1 MNPNLNWSDI
11 YPGQPSGGIGGVV
24 HVDRLKL
31 GLDAIRLIEAGDTE
45 MKVWTKQDRAAMRRW
60 VTKFLDWWL
69 NSELGQQAR
78 YNPDN
83 IGISYQLNAMAMA
96 FYLNNMSLAHDVA
109 LADSRFRYDNEID
122 TKGRVYRELGDSGSF
137 AYTVGT
143 MSSFMLLARAS
154 KIAGLDL
161 YTCKT
166 SIPFRFDRA
175 RRLANV
181 ATAHRR
187 LQQQHGIW
195 RPAALSRV
203 DGTVLRQGR
212 DLREREQL
220 QDAAGAGQVHR
231 LAVPRSGLLAAE
243 RVQDNLRPG
252 SAGVSE
258 PDLR

>member
-1 MNPNLNWSDI
+1 MLSRFVAVRLATTVIQKVSLFQI

-161 YTCKT
+161 YSCKM
-166 SIPFRFDRA
+166 SMPFRFDRA
-175 RRLANV
+175 CRL
-181 ATAHRR
+181 
-187 LQQQHGIW
+187 
-195 RPAALSRV
+195 
-203 DGTVLRQGR
+203 
-212 DLREREQL
+212 
-220 QDAAGAGQVHR
+220 
-231 LAVPRSGLLAAE
+231 
-243 RVQDNLRPG
+243 
-252 SAGVSE
+252 
-258 PDLR
+258 